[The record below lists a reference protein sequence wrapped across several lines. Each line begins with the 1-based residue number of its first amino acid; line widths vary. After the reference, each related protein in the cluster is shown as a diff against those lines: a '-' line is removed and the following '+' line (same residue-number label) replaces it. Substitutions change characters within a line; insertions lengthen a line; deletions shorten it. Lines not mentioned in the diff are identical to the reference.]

1 MIRYLDIKDREIVS
15 VERENAASWIHI
27 STPYEEEELVNFA
40 ISHKIPVD
48 FVKDPFDKDERPRQE
63 KDDDAHLIILSCPVQ
78 NEENQNE
85 SEAIY
90 STEPLGIIITD
101 TQIITVA
108 QENNPIIQRFIDGK
122 VKNFDPRDSKSFIL
136 KIFSQI
142 VVSFLKSIRKLNLR
156 RNLIEKEL
164 YNSSRNK
171 ELQQLLRI
179 EKSLVYFV
187 DSISGNDILLKKM
200 YKSNDL
206 RVDRANEEFHD
217 KFEDIVIDNGQAL
230 NMSNLHTNILS
241 GTMETYSTIINN
253 NMNLFINRLTVI
265 TIVLMVPTLVA
276 SLYGM
281 NVALPGANWEHMF
294 YFILFLVIILVV
306 GLIVFFRRRNIL

>member
-27 STPYEEEELVNFA
+27 SSPYEEEELVNFA
-40 ISHKIPVD
+40 ISHQIPVD

-108 QENNPIIQRFIDGK
+108 QDNNPIIQRFIDGK
-122 VKNFDPRDSKSFIL
+122 VKNFDPRDSKTFIL

-281 NVALPGANWEHMF
+281 NVALPGAKWEYMF
-294 YFILFLVIILVV
+294 YFILFLVIILVI
-306 GLIVFFRRRNIL
+306 GLIVFFRKRNIL